1 MESTMLEIK
10 CDSLNGQNQDA
21 LVKVKDVFFSYGGRK
36 IYKGMSL
43 DIPRNKITA
52 ILGPSGTGKTT
63 LLRLIGGQLK
73 PDSGEIFFDGI
84 NVHALQRTELY
95 ELRKRMSMLFQS
107 GALFTDL
114 NVFENVAFPLR
125 EHTKLPEVLIH
136 DLVMMKLEAVG
147 LRGAAYF
154 SPNELSGGM
163 FENVAFPLREHTKLP
178 EVLIHDLVMMKL
190 EAVGLRGAAY
200 FSPNEL
206 SGGMARRAALARSI
220 ALDPDLIMYDE
231 PFVGQDP
238 ITMAVLVKLIKDLN
252 ESLGITS
259 IIVTHD
265 VQEVLSIAH
274 QVYIVA
280 DGKVIGSGTPDEVRN
295 SSDPKVLQFINGD
308 FDGPY
313 AFNLKADKD
322 YLEDL

>member
-1 MESTMLEIK
+1 MESIMLDIK
-10 CDSLNGQNQDA
+10 GDARKESAGDVLIDVQD
-21 LVKVKDVFFSYGGRK
+21 VHFSYGGRK
-36 IYKGMSL
+36 IYRGMSL
-43 DIPRNKITA
+43 TVPRGKITA

-63 LLRLIGGQLK
+63 LLRLIGGQLR
-73 PDSGEIFFDGI
+73 PDSGTIHFDGI
-84 NVHALQRTELY
+84 DVHKLVRSELY

-125 EHTKLPEVLIH
+125 EHT
-136 DLVMMKLEAVG
+136 
-147 LRGAAYF
+147 R
-154 SPNELSGGM
+154 
-163 FENVAFPLREHTKLP
+163 LP

-238 ITMAVLVKLIKDLN
+238 ITMAVLVKLIAELN
-252 ESLGITS
+252 ASLGLTS

-274 QVYIVA
+274 NVVIVA
-280 DGKVIGSGTPDEVRN
+280 DGRVIGSGTPDEVRN
-295 SSDPKVLQFINGD
+295 SSDPKVVQFINGD
-308 FDGPY
+308 YDGPY
-313 AFNLKADKD
+313 AFNLKAEKD